1 MLLQHDNVGHM
12 ESHRPVLEA
21 TYHKMLVQSPTERR
35 LDGLKAISRLL
46 DERNGLLNICWIEDP
61 GFKTDEKGTPYND
74 MAIIIM

>member
-1 MLLQHDNVGHM
+1 
-12 ESHRPVLEA
+12 
-21 TYHKMLVQSPTERR
+21 MLVQTPTERR